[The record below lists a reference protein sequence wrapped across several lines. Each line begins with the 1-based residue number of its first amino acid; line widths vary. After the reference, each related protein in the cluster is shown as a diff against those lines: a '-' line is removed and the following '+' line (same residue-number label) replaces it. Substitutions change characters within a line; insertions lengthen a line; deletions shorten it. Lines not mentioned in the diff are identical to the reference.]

1 MLGAEQSIAGN
12 PKPQELLL
20 VPTQG
25 SRADYSPKLL
35 PDDGA
40 VEPCSPVLVVLRCG
54 AGGSWHANQG
64 SNAPGLRAIPPPT
77 TQAALLRME
86 NALKTQLAQHFG
98 RMRQNNRRALDWAIE
113 SVLLPRQDEPP
124 PPSSDRSRS
133 SPGSSA
139 SQRASLPETA

>member
-25 SRADYSPKLL
+25 SRADYSLRLL
-35 PDDGA
+35 PDDAA
-40 VEPCSPVLVVLRCG
+40 VEPCSLVPVVLRCG
-54 AGGSWHANQG
+54 ARGSWHGNRG
-64 SNAPGLRAIPPPT
+64 SNEPSPRAIPPPT
-77 TQAALLRME
+77 NQAALQRME
-86 NALKTQLAQHFG
+86 NALQTQLAQHFG
-98 RMRQNNRRALDWAIE
+98 RMRQNNRSALELAIE

-133 SPGSSA
+133 SPG
-139 SQRASLPETA
+139 LL